1 LFWMEWSDISLFQ
14 SSHFGFPL
22 MDVENNR
29 ELYLVRGFHD
39 FVCAFGF

>member
-1 LFWMEWSDISLFQ
+1 
-14 SSHFGFPL
+14 

-39 FVCAFGF
+39 CKNKLDILLCAFGF